1 VADVA
6 PSGTSISGTRRL
18 TLTESVDVI
27 IGWTADSKAVIFL
40 SNRNGHKGIFKQ
52 SLTDDTAEPLVTGS
66 EDVTT
71 AMPYGAS
78 VVYQVSTKS
87 NDPSAPVQVMRIPIT
102 GGPSEFVITAN
113 QVEQLSPELR
123 TFSFL

>member
-27 IGWTADSKAVIFL
+27 IGWTVDSKAVIFL
-40 SNRNGHKGIFKQ
+40 SNRNGHNGHKGIFKQ
-52 SLTDDTAEPLVTGS
+52 SLTDDTEEPLVTGS

-71 AMPYGAS
+71 AMPYGAW
-78 VVYQVSTKS
+78 VVCQVSTKS
-87 NDPSAPVQVMRIPIT
+87 NDPSAPVQIMRIPIT
-102 GGPSEFVITAN
+102 GGPSAFV
-113 QVEQLSPELR
+113 
-123 TFSFL
+123 